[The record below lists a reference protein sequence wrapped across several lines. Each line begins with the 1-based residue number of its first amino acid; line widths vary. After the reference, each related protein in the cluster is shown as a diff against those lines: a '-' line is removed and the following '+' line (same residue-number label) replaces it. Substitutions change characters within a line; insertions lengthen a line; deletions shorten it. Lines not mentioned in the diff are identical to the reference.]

1 MMDVNETY
9 QYFLDTWSQE
19 DYYDFY
25 DYQEEQGLSNSNAY
39 IQVIIYY
46 ITLYYFY
53 LMITKF

>member
-1 MMDVNETY
+1 MMDVNATY
-9 QYFLDTWSQE
+9 NYFFETWSQE

-25 DYQEEQGLSNSNAY
+25 DYHEEQGMSNSNAY